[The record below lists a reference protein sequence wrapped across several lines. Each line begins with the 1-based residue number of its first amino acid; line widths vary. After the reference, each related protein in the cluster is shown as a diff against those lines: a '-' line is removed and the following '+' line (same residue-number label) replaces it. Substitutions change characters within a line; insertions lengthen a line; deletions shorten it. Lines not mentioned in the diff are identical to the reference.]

1 MEAPPPHLRCFR
13 NMIQGEATGEASV
26 SGVPKTFGP
35 KRGQGESTEGR
46 RHASVA
52 STGDPDS
59 RLLDRT
65 VKRRYGGGGGGK
77 TAQEGNVS
85 QPPHSKQSYE
95 SIIFGL

>member
-59 RLLDRT
+59 RWRPNVGSYRQET
-65 VKRRYGGGGGGK
+65 IVGGQDCTRG
-77 TAQEGNVS
+77 QC
-85 QPPHSKQSYE
+85 QSTTTQQAE
-95 SIIFGL
+95 L